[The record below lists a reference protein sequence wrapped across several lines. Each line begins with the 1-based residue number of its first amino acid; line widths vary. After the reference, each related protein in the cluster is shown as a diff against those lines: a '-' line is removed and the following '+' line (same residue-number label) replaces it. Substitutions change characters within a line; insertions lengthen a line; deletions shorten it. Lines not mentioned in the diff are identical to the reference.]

1 MDTLLYLIAR
11 ALVAVI
17 QALPLRIV
25 ARLGRA
31 GGGLVYWLDARHRRV
46 ATRNIARCFPERSA
60 AEVKQLAHENFRRIG
75 ENFASAVKTAAMTAE
90 QMLRHIEFIVPPEFH
105 AAPGVTPP
113 SVVVAIGHFGNF
125 ELYARFGVFC
135 RGYQGATTYRGLRQP
150 ALNRLLQSLRATS
163 DCLFFERRFDADKL
177 KAAMSR
183 PGMMLGL
190 LCDQTAGRSGLQIPL
205 LGHNAS
211 TSPAVALF
219 ALRYKCPLY
228 TAICYRVGLAKWR
241 IETGPQIPTHEN
253 GEPRSTEAIMR
264 DVNAA
269 FEVAIRRD
277 PANWFWVHNRWKRG
291 VPTDEAK
298 AEPAELKLE
307 ADA

>member
-1 MDTLLYLIAR
+1 MDTLLYVIAR
-11 ALVAVI
+11 TLVSLL
-17 QALPLRIV
+17 QSLPLRSV
-25 ARLGRA
+25 ARIGRA
-31 GGGLVYWLDARHRRV
+31 GGALAYWLDARHRRV
-46 ATRNIARCFPERSA
+46 TMKNLSRCFPEKSA
-60 AEVKQLAHENFRRIG
+60 VEIKQLARENFRRIG
-75 ENFASAVKTAAMTAE
+75 ENFASAVKTAAMTADE
-90 QMLRHIEFIVPPEFH
+90 LRKHIEFIVPPEFH
-105 AAPGVTPP
+105 SPPGVTPP

-150 ALNRLLQSLRATS
+150 ALNRLLQSLRETS

-177 KAAMSR
+177 KAAMNR

-190 LCDQTAGRSGLQIPL
+190 LCDQTAGRQGLQLPL

-228 TAICYRVGLAKWR
+228 TAICYRVGLAQWR
-241 IETGPQIPTHEN
+241 IEAGAQIPIHEN
-253 GEPRSTEAIMR
+253 GVPRSTEAIMR

-277 PANWFWVHNRWKRG
+277 PANWFWVHNRWKHGAAAVSLERNE
-291 VPTDEAK
+291 TKTEAT
-298 AEPAELKLE
+298 A
-307 ADA
+307 